1 MTLNV
6 HATCIRVGTAG
17 KRFGAP
23 PSAGI
28 LLLGK
33 SGSGKSDLALRLIAL
48 GAELVSDDRT
58 DLRILR
64 NRLVAGAPKSI
75 AGLIEVRGVGIVR
88 MAHTPRATITLAV
101 ELDRKPQ
108 RLPEAARYRP
118 LPALAE
124 SAAPRLIALDAFE
137 ASAPLKVLVAAAGR
151 LLR

>member
-1 MTLNV
+1 M
-6 HATCIRVGTAG
+6 RVGSAG

-28 LLLGK
+28 LLFGK

-58 DLRILR
+58 DLRVAR
-64 NRLVAGAPKSI
+64 GRLVATAPKSI
-75 AGLIEVRGVGIVR
+75 AGLIEVRGVGIAR
-88 MAHTPRATITLAV
+88 MAHSARATIALAV

-124 SAAPRLIALDAFE
+124 GPRLIALDAFE
-137 ASAPLKVLVAAAGR
+137 ASAPLKVLIAAAGR